1 MISVYAVR
9 AIITVPGVF
18 IGTAVIDDVAA
29 IVAYNQ
35 FAAHAVI
42 EAENDEVVVE
52 TIPVGGED
60 VGDFDFHGLAPGHL
74 LRIHVLDHRV
84 FLLLTQQSGLVGEGE
99 IG

>member
-1 MISVYAVR
+1 MICIYAVG
-9 AIITVPGVF
+9 AIVTVPVVF
-18 IGTAVIDDVAA
+18 VGTALINDVAA

-60 VGDFDFHGLAPGHL
+60 VGDFDFHGLDPGHL
-74 LRIHVLDHRV
+74 LWIHVLDHRV
-84 FLLLTQQSGLVGEGE
+84 FLLLAQQGGLVGEGE